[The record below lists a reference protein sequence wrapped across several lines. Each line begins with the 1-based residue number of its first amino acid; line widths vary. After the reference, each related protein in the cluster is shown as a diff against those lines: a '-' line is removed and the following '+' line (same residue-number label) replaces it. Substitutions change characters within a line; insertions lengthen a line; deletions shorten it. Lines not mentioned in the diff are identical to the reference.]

1 MDETGKVQG
10 LDALGIE
17 NLEPQLEATVSGY
30 DGNWSVY
37 VKDLE
42 TEEEFVIND
51 EPMYSASLIK
61 AFVMA
66 KTFEDMD
73 LVWRTKRSR

>member
-1 MDETGKVQG
+1 M
-10 LDALGIE
+10 
-17 NLEPQLEATVSGY
+17 
-30 DGNWSVY
+30 
-37 VKDLE
+37 
-42 TEEEFVIND
+42 IND

-73 LVWRTKRSR
+73 LVLENEAKQMKTDAANAAVQTKIDNLSQT